1 MSKTF
6 SNSIP
11 SWSGKDFRESQKK
24 IILARNET
32 VCERIHKDM

>member
-6 SNSIP
+6 SNSSP
-11 SWSGKDFRESQKK
+11 SGSGKDFRESQKK
-24 IILARNET
+24 FILARNET